1 VSEPAAR
8 LVRCFR
14 AVFPDLEP
22 DAIAAASV
30 ATMPQWDSLA
40 MVTLVALLER
50 EFAIKIDPMDLVECD
65 SFEAISDYLR
75 ERGALA

>member
-1 VSEPAAR
+1 MSGQTER

-14 AVFPDLEP
+14 AVFPDLSN

-50 EFAIKIDPMDLVECD
+50 EFAIKIDPLDLVECD
-65 SFEAISDYLR
+65 SFAAVSDYLR
-75 ERGALA
+75 ERGALV

>member
-1 VSEPAAR
+1 MSDQTGR

-14 AVFPDLEP
+14 AVFPDLP
-22 DAIAAASV
+22 ADAITAASV

-50 EFAIKIDPMDLVECD
+50 EFAIKIDPLDLVECD
-65 SFEAISDYLR
+65 SFVAIGDYLR
-75 ERGALA
+75 ERGVQV